1 VFLAQKLNGSP
12 YTVVGDGTQTRDFTY
27 VTDVAKAFL
36 SAVKSDISGEAM
48 NVGSDNHYSVNLLV
62 ELLGGEVEYIP
73 KRPGEPDCTYADV
86 SKIRKL
92 LDWQAQVSFEQ
103 GVSMMLQSIDDWND
117 APVWDSS
124 SIAQATEAW
133 FNHLGNTD

>member
-1 VFLAQKLNGSP
+1 
-12 YTVVGDGTQTRDFTY
+12 
-27 VTDVAKAFL
+27 
-36 SAVKSDISGEAM
+36 
-48 NVGSDNHYSVNLLV
+48 
-62 ELLGGEVEYIP
+62 LLGGEVEHIP

-86 SKIRKL
+86 TKIQKL
-92 LDWQAQVSFEQ
+92 LGWHPQVSFEQ
-103 GVSMMLQSIDDWND
+103 GVSKMLQSINDWND